1 MPVPSALPAHPA
13 TMARR
18 RRLTHAAGARHC
30 SDAIAFE

>member
-18 RRLTHAAGARHC
+18 RGLTHAAGARPLA
-30 SDAIAFE
+30 DAIAFS